1 MKTARAGVRLRR
13 FREQQGLT
21 QAALAQALGI
31 STSYVNQMES
41 NQRALTVPVL
51 MRLSEVFNVDVQ
63 QFSAE
68 EADRLTAELRDV
80 FADPA
85 FGESISQAETRELA
99 NSMPAV
105 ARYVLDLHRRYQ
117 YVSEMN
123 TSISAQLSTDSG
135 LPDAGLP
142 ALTAY
147 EEVRDLF
154 YRHQNHFDD
163 LDRAA
168 EALVE
173 DEGLTPGTMEDG
185 LVARLRARHAVSV
198 IDLDESADAKRRF
211 DEATRTLSLSPL
223 LSSGQRAFQLAT
235 TLAFFELEEMLDRHV
250 EAANLSGDE
259 ARSLA
264 RIGLANYVAGAM
276 ILPYTEFR
284 RSAEALRYDID
295 LLQRRFRVGFETVA
309 HRLST
314 LQRAD
319 DRGVPFFFVRVD
331 RAGNISKRQSATD
344 FHFSRV
350 GGTCPLWDVYEAFSY
365 PGQIRTQVAQ
375 MPDGRGYL
383 WVARTVVRRSG
394 GYGTPMTTFAI
405 GLGCDLHHASRLV
418 YADGLDL
425 TNPAARTPIGPG
437 CKVCDRAECPQR
449 AFPAIGRP
457 LDVDHN
463 RSGQIPYRFLQV
475 EGDAVADAPG

>member
-1 MKTARAGVRLRR
+1 MLKKAKVGIRLRR
-13 FREQQGLT
+13 FREERGLT
-21 QAALAQALGI
+21 QAALARALGI

-51 MRLSEVFNVDVQ
+51 MRLAEVYDVDIQ
-63 QFSAE
+63 QFSTA

-85 FGESISQAETRELA
+85 FGEHVSRAETRELA
-99 NSMPAV
+99 NGMPAV
-105 ARYVLDLHRRYQ
+105 ARYILDLHRRYQ
-117 YVSEMN
+117 HVNEVN
-123 TSISAQLSTDSG
+123 TSIATRLSADEGMAEPTI
-135 LPDAGLP
+135 P
-142 ALTAY
+142 APTAY

-168 EALVE
+168 ESIVAE
-173 DEGLTPGTMEDG
+173 AG
-185 LVARLRARHAVSV
+185 LVPGGMEAGLAERLRSRHAVTV
-198 IDLDESADAKRRF
+198 TDLDEGAEVRRRF
-211 DEATRTLSLSPL
+211 DDRARTLALSTLLSP
-223 LSSGQRAFQLAT
+223 GQRAFQLAT
-235 TLAFFELEEMLDRHV
+235 MLAFFELGDTLDRHV
-250 EAANLSGDE
+250 DGASLSGDE

-264 RIGLANYVAGAM
+264 RIGLANYLAGAV
-276 ILPYTEFR
+276 ILPYGEFR

-314 LQRAD
+314 LQRPD
-319 DRGVPFFFVRVD
+319 DRGVPFLFVRVD

-350 GGTCPLWDVYEAFSY
+350 GGTCPLWNVYEAFSY
-365 PGQIRTQVAQ
+365 PGQIRRQVAQ

-383 WVARTVVRRSG
+383 WVARTVVRRIG
-394 GYGTPMTTFAI
+394 GYGTPVTTFAI
-405 GLGCDLHHASRLV
+405 GLGCDLHHADRLV
-418 YADGLDL
+418 YADGVDL
-425 TNPAARTPIGPG
+425 ANPAVRTPIGPG
-437 CKVCDRAECPQR
+437 CKVCDRTACPQR

-457 LDVDHN
+457 LDVDPN
-463 RSGQIPYRFLQV
+463 RSGLIPYRFL
-475 EGDAVADAPG
+475 EADGTGNR

>member
-1 MKTARAGVRLRR
+1 MLKKQARVGIRLRR
-13 FREQQGLT
+13 FREERGLT

-51 MRLSEVFNVDVQ
+51 MRLAETFDVDVR
-63 QFSAE
+63 QFSNE

-85 FGESISQAETRELA
+85 FGEAVSLAETRELA
-99 NSMPAV
+99 NGMPAV
-105 ARYVLDLHRRYQ
+105 AHYILDLHRRYQ
-117 YVSEMN
+117 HVSEIN
-123 TSISAQLSTDSG
+123 TSIATRLHAGDAVTE
-135 LPDAGLP
+135 AGLIAP
-142 ALTAY
+142 TAY

-154 YRHQNHFDD
+154 YRHQNHFDE

-168 EALVE
+168 EGIV
-173 DEGLTPGTMEDG
+173 DESG
-185 LVARLRARHAVSV
+185 LVAGDMEAGLAERLRSRHGVT
-198 IDLDESADAKRRF
+198 ITDLDEVPDVKRRY
-211 DEATRTLSLSPL
+211 DEHTRTLSLSTL
-223 LSSGQRAFQLAT
+223 LASGQRAFQLAT
-235 TLAFFELEEMLDRHV
+235 MLAFFELGEMLDRHV
-250 EAANLSGDE
+250 DAASLSSDE

-276 ILPYTEFR
+276 ILPYAEFR

-314 LQRAD
+314 LQRTE
-319 DRGVPFFFVRVD
+319 DRGVPFFFIRVD

-350 GGTCPLWDVYEAFSY
+350 GGTCPLWNVYEAFSY
-365 PGQIRTQVAQ
+365 PGQIRRQVAQ

-383 WVARTVVRRSG
+383 WIARTVVRRIG
-394 GYGTPMTTFAI
+394 GYGTPVTTFAI
-405 GLGCDLHHASRLV
+405 GLGCDLHHADRLV
-418 YADGLDL
+418 YADGIDL
-425 TNPAARTPIGPG
+425 ANPAARTPIGPG
-437 CKVCDRAECPQR
+437 CKVCDRTGCPQR

-457 LDVDHN
+457 LDVDRN
-463 RSGQIPYRFLQV
+463 RSGFIPYRFLT
-475 EGDAVADAPG
+475 EANDGA